1 MVNKHLNLDRLK
13 LLFKEAK
20 PFPYVVVDNFF
31 DSIFFEKLSSSLEEY
46 YDDNKN
52 KGGVKFSSEVEDGK
66 WGSSGLVLSEE
77 LVTLGKFLQST
88 ELRGMLESITG
99 FKNLK
104 ITSDLNSSGY
114 SFFHAMSSNSF
125 LGPHTDHTV
134 DMNGK
139 SYHVLNIIIY
149 ASKEWDANFGGGT
162 TIHDKKGK
170 IFTDVEFKPNRA
182 LIFLHSPISIHGTQ
196 RISNYADKKRFSIYF
211 DFYSDEVNPY
221 IHLDLPT
228 FSKISSPHLFYFDN
242 VFDYFKPRNRKYLG
256 LWKSHYKA
264 KFLNIFKSNS

>member
-1 MVNKHLNLDRLK
+1 MLNKNLDLNK
-13 LLFKEAK
+13 LNSLFVNAS
-20 PFPYVVVDNFF
+20 PFPHVIID
-31 DSIFFEKLSSSLEEY
+31 DFFEKDFFNKLSTSLEVY

-52 KGGVKFSSEVEDGK
+52 KGGVKFNSKVEDGK
-66 WGSSGLVLSEE
+66 WGSSGLNLSEE
-77 LVTLGKFLQST
+77 LVTLGNFLQST
-88 ELRGMLESITG
+88 DLRHFLERITG
-99 FKNLK
+99 LKNLK

-149 ASKEWDANFGGGT
+149 ASNDWDANYGGGT
-162 TIHDKKGK
+162 TIHDKKGRVS
-170 IFTDVEFKPNRA
+170 TDVEFKPNRA

-196 RISNYADKKRFSIYF
+196 RISKIADKKRFSIYF

-221 IHLDLPT
+221 SHLEFPS
-228 FSKISSPHLFYFDN
+228 FKKINSPHLFYFDN
-242 VFDYFKPRNRKYLG
+242 IFDYLKPKNRKYLG
-256 LWKSHYKA
+256 LWKSHYKN
-264 KFLNIFKSNS
+264 KMLNIFKKN